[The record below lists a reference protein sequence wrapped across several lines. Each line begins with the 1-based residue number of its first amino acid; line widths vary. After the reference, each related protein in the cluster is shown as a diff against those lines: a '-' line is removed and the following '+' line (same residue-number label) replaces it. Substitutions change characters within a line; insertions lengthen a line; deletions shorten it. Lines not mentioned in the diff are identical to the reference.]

1 MKINISFSSDWNV
14 ELLQKMENDGPWGNW
29 DLYKLAVQMEENLII
44 PDFEGLQAPKHL
56 PQLTPLPHQLEAA
69 KQVVEQMNG
78 KAILADEVGLG
89 KTIEAGLILK
99 EYMIRG
105 LVKKV
110 LILVPASL
118 VTQWAFE
125 LNTKFHIPAVVQR
138 KSYVW

>member
-1 MKINISFSSDWNV
+1 
-14 ELLQKMENDGPWGNW
+14 
-29 DLYKLAVQMEENLII
+29 
-44 PDFEGLQAPKHL
+44 
-56 PQLTPLPHQLEAA
+56 
-69 KQVVEQMNG
+69 MNG

-118 VTQWAFE
+118 VSQWAVE
-125 LNTKFHIPAVVQR
+125 LNSKFHIPAVSKEKAMFGNSVMWLFPPLIQQNAILIE
-138 KSYVW
+138 KSFINKIMI

>member
-1 MKINISFSSDWNV
+1 M
-14 ELLQKMENDGPWGNW
+14 
-29 DLYKLAVQMEENLII
+29 
-44 PDFEGLQAPKHL
+44 
-56 PQLTPLPHQLEAA
+56 PHQLEAA
-69 KQVVEQMNG
+69 KQVVEEMNG

-125 LNTKFHIPAVVQR
+125 LNTKFHIPAITQR
-138 KSYVW
+138 KSYVWDSYDVVVSSMDTAKRQPHCDIILQQNYDFVVSIDESS